1 MNKNKKIS
9 TEDQKTWKDF
19 TKNPTDIFDKD
30 KNQNK
35 ILFNNKRFKYDLHG
49 YSLADANEKV
59 KELILWCIEKK
70 YKEILLITGKGIHSQ
85 NHNDVFVSE
94 NFSKLKYSVPNYINS
109 KKELLKHILSISDAE
124 DKNGG
129 AGAIIIKLRKL

>member
-1 MNKNKKIS
+1 VNKNKKIS
-9 TEDQKTWKDF
+9 IEDQKTWKDF

>member
-9 TEDQKTWKDF
+9 IEDQKTWKDF